1 MGLIIRRILAITLTS
16 VLGLAGCAATPHR
29 SDYTEFRT
37 ENPRSIL
44 VVPPINKSVDV
55 NAPDYFLATIATPLA
70 ERGYYVFPVNMVR
83 SVLADDG
90 LSDANLVHS
99 GDPRRLGELFG
110 ADAVLYISIEH
121 WDAKYVILSTTV
133 TVELNY
139 SLKSTHTGHELWK
152 DHRVVAYSPQS
163 SNSGNP
169 LADLIADVV
178 AAAVTKAAPNYMP
191 LARQANAQAVALKGT
206 GLPAGPY
213 DSLYLKDT
221 GDF

>member
-1 MGLIIRRILAITLTS
+1 VRNSTSIPAITLTAL
-16 VLGLAGCAATPHR
+16 LGLAGCATAPPR
-29 SDYTEFRT
+29 SDYTEFRS
-37 ENPRSIL
+37 ENPHAIL

-99 GDPRRLGELFG
+99 GDPRRLGQLFG
-110 ADAVLYISIEH
+110 ADAVLYISIER
-121 WDAKYVILSTTV
+121 WDAKYVVLSTTV

-139 SLKSTHTGHELWK
+139 SLKSARTGHELWK
-152 DHRVVAYSPQS
+152 DHRVLAYSPQGS
-163 SNSGNP
+163 SSGNP

-178 AAAVTKAAPNYMP
+178 AAAMTKAAPNYLP
-191 LARQANAQAVALKGT
+191 LARQANDQAITLKGT
-206 GLPAGPY
+206 GLPAGPH
-213 DSLYLKDT
+213 DSLYLKDAS
-221 GDF
+221 DF

>member
-1 MGLIIRRILAITLTS
+1 MRAAFRILTVVFTAA
-16 VLGLAGCAATPHR
+16 VGLVGCAAPPHR

-55 NAPDYFLATIATPLA
+55 NAPDYFLATIAMPLA

-110 ADAVLYISIEH
+110 TDAVLYISIER
-121 WDAKYVILSTTV
+121 WDAKYVLLATTV
-133 TVELNY
+133 TVELTY
-139 SLKSTHTGHELWK
+139 SLKSAHTGHEIWK
-152 DHRVVAYSPQS
+152 DHRILAYSPQHNS
-163 SNSGNP
+163 SGNP
-169 LADLIADVV
+169 LADLIADAVS
-178 AAAVTKAAPNYMP
+178 AAITKAAPNYMP
-191 LARQANAQAVALKGT
+191 LARQANAQAISLKGT

-213 DSLYLKDT
+213 DSLYLKDA